1 METFLIDVPMPSMGA
16 TVNELTVI
24 DLKVEAGA
32 HIAKGEKI
40 AELES
45 DKSVFEFEAPCD
57 GVVTEIK
64 RRAGDIVPSGA
75 PFLCIRTS
83 DTSLRH
89 LEAKGQRLEAR
100 GQKPEAGSQKP
111 VAENEKPK
119 AQIPS
124 APTSRLSPPASG
136 LQWTPRA
143 RKLAEEAGLAPATIA
158 DIAGTG
164 PGGVVS
170 GDDIARYLEKPRN
183 GVHTP
188 PSAVADRRFAGA
200 PAGWDPQT
208 AETVCIAGVGYA
220 VPKAVMPN
228 CELLKEF
235 PDKTEAEILKLTGI
249 RERRYAA
256 EGETATSLAVTAV
269 QHALGQAGMEVSRID
284 GVIMATLLPDQP
296 VPSMASAL
304 AQQLGIPRALAF
316 DLNAACAGWLY
327 ALEVGRTFIRGGTA
341 KNLIVVTA
349 ELLSRI
355 TNPKDHNTAFLFGDG
370 AGAVILTDAPD
381 GHRLARMALS
391 GDATQFT
398 AIQRPGG
405 GATRPFP
412 HPAGHDRDEF
422 YLQMNGASVFRHAVI
437 GFGDLIEATLVRH
450 RLKPDDVAWIV
461 PHQANERILRAV
473 SKRVGIPYEKF
484 VVTIA
489 KYGNTSAASVS
500 MALGWAA
507 EEGIFRAGDKIIFCS
522 VGAGL
527 TFAGGLLVW

>member
-24 DLKVEAGA
+24 DLKVQPGA

-57 GVVTEIK
+57 GVITEIK
-64 RRAGDIVPSGA
+64 GRAGDIVPSGA
-75 PFLCIRTS
+75 PFLRIQTS
-83 DTSLRH
+83 DISLRH
-89 LEAKGQRLEAR
+89 LEAKGGEKRKAES
-100 GQKPEAGSQKP
+100 GKSETGS
-111 VAENEKPK
+111 EKPK
-119 AQIPS
+119 APAPIQH
-124 APTSRLSPPASG
+124 APTSRLTPPASG
-136 LQWTPRA
+136 LTWTPRA
-143 RKLAEEAGLAPATIA
+143 RKLAEEAGFAPATII
-158 DIAGTG
+158 DLAGTG
-164 PGGVVS
+164 PGGVIS
-170 GDDIARYLEKPRN
+170 GDDITRYLQKHQN
-183 GVHTP
+183 GAHTP
-188 PSAVADRRFAGA
+188 KAAVAPQSASA
-200 PAGWDPQT
+200 TTGWDPRA

-235 PDKTEAEILKLTGI
+235 PDKTEAEIIKLTGI

-269 QHALGQAGMEVSRID
+269 QHALAQAGMDVSRID
-284 GVIMATLLPDQP
+284 GVIMATLIPDQP

-355 TNPKDHNTAFLFGDG
+355 TNPKDHATAFLFGDG
-370 AGAVILTDAPD
+370 AGAAILTDAPS
-381 GHRLARMALS
+381 GHRLGRMALS

-405 GATRPFP
+405 GATMPFP
-412 HPAGHDRDEF
+412 HPAGHDRDDF
-422 YLQMNGASVFRHAVI
+422 YLQMNGASVFRHAVV

-450 RLKPDDVAWIV
+450 KLKPDDIAWIV
-461 PHQANERILRAV
+461 PHQANERILLAV